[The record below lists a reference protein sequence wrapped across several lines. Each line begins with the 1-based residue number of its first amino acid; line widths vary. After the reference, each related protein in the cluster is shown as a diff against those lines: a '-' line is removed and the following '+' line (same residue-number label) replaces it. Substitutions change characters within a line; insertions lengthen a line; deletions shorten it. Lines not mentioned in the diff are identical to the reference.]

1 MLAQALD
8 LPPETLQQTIEN
20 HNRHAEAGVD
30 TDFSKGSTGYNRYLG
45 DMEHGPNPCLAP
57 IVRAPFYAIR
67 IYPGDIGT
75 SLGLRTDTE
84 GRVVDA
90 DDRPIDGLFAC
101 GNDMNS
107 IMGGAYPSGGIT
119 LGPALTFGYIVGR
132 LLARGGHRVDDAL
145 ADEARLAPLGNVE
158 Y

>member
-30 TDFSKGSTGYNRYLG
+30 TDFGKGSTGYNRYLG

-84 GRVVDA
+84 GRV
-90 DDRPIDGLFAC
+90 RSEEHTSELQSL
-101 GNDMNS
+101 MRNS
-107 IMGGAYPSGGIT
+107 YAAFCVKRDIEIQPQ
-119 LGPALTFGYIVGR
+119 
-132 LLARGGHRVDDAL
+132 HERV
-145 ADEARLAPLGNVE
+145 RQ
-158 Y
+158 